1 MALIFLGQKAKPFGP
16 QFPKTL
22 FEVRFVAR
30 MTVIY
35 LDKRNV
41 ILAVA
46 ALTGTFII
54 GILIGTFGI
63 SSTTT
68 NNSSNNNHPVNNARS
83 SPVKFL

>member
-1 MALIFLGQKAKPFGP
+1 
-16 QFPKTL
+16 
-22 FEVRFVAR
+22 

-46 ALTGTFII
+46 ALTGTFVI

-68 NNSSNNNHPVNNARS
+68 NNSSNNNLPVNIARS
-83 SPVKFL
+83 ILAKFL